1 MTLAWHFVGD
11 TLRDGTPIP
20 ADGELLHHAGEVAI
34 CSSGL
39 HASKRLIDALNYAP
53 GNTICRVECEEI
65 VDEQHDKLVCRK
77 RTILWRIDGE
87 ELLRE
92 FARKCAL
99 DVIHLWDAPQIVID
113 FLQTGDPKLQAAA
126 EAAGAWDAA
135 EAARDAGAAARA
147 AAWDAAGYAGYA
159 GDAAWAAA
167 RATAE
172 AAEATAEAAE
182 AAGAWDAARVAAQ
195 AAAWAAARAAAR
207 IAQNQR
213 LETMAEVLHNKRN
226 A

>member
-11 TLRDGTPIP
+11 TLRYGEPIP
-20 ADGELLHHAGEVAI
+20 ADGKLLHHTGSVVI
-34 CSSGL
+34 CRSGL
-39 HASKRLIDALNYAP
+39 HASKLLIDALTFAP
-53 GNTICRVECEEI
+53 GNIICRDECDEV

-126 EAAGAWDAA
+126 RAAA
-135 EAARDAGAAARA
+135 EA
-147 AAWDAAGYAGYA
+147 AAWDAAWAAA

-167 RATAE
+167 
-172 AAEATAEAAE
+172 E
-182 AAGAWDAARVAAQ
+182 AAGAAAGNAWAAWAAG
-195 AAAWAAARAAAR
+195 AAAGAAARAAGAASR
-207 IAQNQR
+207 AASRAAQNQR
-213 LETMAEVLHNKRN
+213 LESMVTENRG
-226 A
+226 